1 MRVCVCVVFIF
12 FFDTRGHLDFFLFCF
27 IYYIRVSDLKG
38 EKKLSNHSCY
48 KEIKKQ
54 KWKWKTRAILIT
66 ISVMSKET
74 KKKVKFIFFFCQT
87 GKKRRET
94 PIDRYRMYYI
104 GLDFFFVFFH
114 HPEVWRRCL
123 KRDRTFIFTYLNSYD
138 EEMIKPLAGWLT
150 YWPINI
156 EGPPYRHIF
165 RWYCWFIYF
174 FFFTFALYQ
183 MTFSHTHSLTHSLS
197 HFYSFDK

>member
-1 MRVCVCVVFIF
+1 MCVYAWYLF
-12 FFDTRGHLDFFLFCF
+12 FFSTPEDISNFFLFCF

-74 KKKVKFIFFFCQT
+74 KKKWNSSFFLSN
-87 GKKRRET
+87 GKKKTRNS
-94 PIDRYRMYYI
+94 DWSLSDVLHWI
-104 GLDFFFVFFH
+104 GFFFFVFFH

-165 RWYCWFIYF
+165 RWYCWFIYLF
-174 FFFTFALYQ
+174 FLLLLFIRWL
-183 MTFSHTHSLTHSLS
+183 SLTLTH
-197 HFYSFDK
+197 